1 MKNLTIF
8 LIGILSIW
16 ILHGTLLIKVSKI
29 ELSIKEDKKILDELQ
44 KELSKKEI
52 EYNTVMDLE
61 KIGNEMKNR
70 KKMAISQGIKFLRIE
85 DNRG

>member
-52 EYNTVMDLE
+52 EYNIVMDLE

-70 KKMAISQGIKFLRIE
+70 KKMAISQGIKFFRIE
-85 DNRG
+85 EK

>member
-1 MKNLTIF
+1 MKNLTIL

-29 ELSIKEDKKILDELQ
+29 ELSIKQDKKVLDELQ

-52 EYNTVMDLE
+52 EYDNIIDLE
-61 KIGNEMKNR
+61 RIGNEMRDK
-70 KKMAISQGIKFLRIE
+70 KKMAISQGIKFFRIE
-85 DNRG
+85 EE

>member
-29 ELSIKEDKKILDELQ
+29 ELSIKEDEKILDELQ

-70 KKMAISQGIKFLRIE
+70 KKMAISQGIKFFRIE
-85 DNRG
+85 EK

>member
-70 KKMAISQGIKFLRIE
+70 KKMAISQGINSLE
-85 DNRG
+85 

>member
-70 KKMAISQGIKFLRIE
+70 KKMTISQGIKFFRIE
-85 DNRG
+85 EK

>member
-70 KKMAISQGIKFLRIE
+70 FISDI
-85 DNRG
+85 

>member
-29 ELSIKEDKKILDELQ
+29 ELSIKEDKKILDEVQ

-70 KKMAISQGIKFLRIE
+70 KKMAISQGIKFFRIE
-85 DNRG
+85 EK

>member
-61 KIGNEMKNR
+61 KIGNEIKNR
-70 KKMAISQGIKFLRIE
+70 KKMAISQGIKFFRIE
-85 DNRG
+85 ENRW

>member
-44 KELSKKEI
+44 KKLSKKEI

-70 KKMAISQGIKFLRIE
+70 KKMAISQGIKFFRIE
-85 DNRG
+85 EK

>member
-52 EYNTVMDLE
+52 EYNTVMELE

-70 KKMAISQGIKFLRIE
+70 KKMAISQGIKFFRIE
-85 DNRG
+85 EK

>member
-8 LIGILSIW
+8 LIGILSIL

-70 KKMAISQGIKFLRIE
+70 KKMAISQGIKFFRIE
-85 DNRG
+85 EK

>member
-52 EYNTVMDLE
+52 EYNLSL
-61 KIGNEMKNR
+61 IH
-70 KKMAISQGIKFLRIE
+70 I
-85 DNRG
+85 

>member
-70 KKMAISQGIKFLRIE
+70 KKMAISQGIKFFRIE
-85 DNRG
+85 EK

>member
-52 EYNTVMDLE
+52 EYNAVMDLE

-70 KKMAISQGIKFLRIE
+70 KKMAISQGIKFFRIE
-85 DNRG
+85 EK

>member
-1 MKNLTIF
+1 MKNLTIL

-16 ILHGTLLIKVSKI
+16 ILHGTLLIKASKI

-52 EYNTVMDLE
+52 EYDTIMDLE
-61 KIGNEMKNR
+61 RIGNEMRNK
-70 KKMAISQGIKFLRIE
+70 KKMAISQGIKFFRIE
-85 DNRG
+85 EN

>member
-29 ELSIKEDKKILDELQ
+29 ELRINEDKKILDELQ

-70 KKMAISQGIKFLRIE
+70 KKMAISQGIKFFRIE
-85 DNRG
+85 EK

>member
-70 KKMAISQGIKFLRIE
+70 KKMAISQGIKFFRIE
-85 DNRG
+85 GK

>member
-61 KIGNEMKNR
+61 KIGNDMKNR
-70 KKMAISQGIKFLRIE
+70 KKMAISQGIKFFRIE
-85 DNRG
+85 EK

>member
-61 KIGNEMKNR
+61 KIGNEMKNW
-70 KKMAISQGIKFLRIE
+70 KKMAISQGIKFFRIE
-85 DNRG
+85 EK

>member
-61 KIGNEMKNR
+61 KIGNKMKNR
-70 KKMAISQGIKFLRIE
+70 KKMAISQGIKFFRIE
-85 DNRG
+85 EK

>member
-1 MKNLTIF
+1 MTIL

-29 ELSIKEDKKILDELQ
+29 ELSIKEDKKVLEELQ

-52 EYNTVMDLE
+52 EYDTIMDLE
-61 KIGNEMKNR
+61 RIGNEMRSK
-70 KKMAISQGIKFLRIE
+70 KKMAISQGIKFFRIE
-85 DNRG
+85 EN

>member
-1 MKNLTIF
+1 MKNLTIL

-52 EYNTVMDLE
+52 EYDTIMDLE
-61 KIGNEMKNR
+61 RIGNEMRNK
-70 KKMAISQGIKFLRIE
+70 KKMAISQGIKFFRIE
-85 DNRG
+85 EN

>member
-70 KKMAISQGIKFLRIE
+70 KKIAISQGIKFFRIE
-85 DNRG
+85 EK

>member
-61 KIGNEMKNR
+61 KIGNEMKKR
-70 KKMAISQGIKFLRIE
+70 KKMAISQGIKFFRIE
-85 DNRG
+85 EK

>member
-1 MKNLTIF
+1 MKNLTIL

-29 ELSIKEDKKILDELQ
+29 ELSIKEEKKILDELQ

-52 EYNTVMDLE
+52 EYDTVMDLE
-61 KIGNEMKNR
+61 KIGDEMRSK
-70 KKMAISQGIKFLRIE
+70 KKMAISQEIKFFRIE
-85 DNRG
+85 EN

>member
-1 MKNLTIF
+1 LKNLTIF

-70 KKMAISQGIKFLRIE
+70 KKMAISQGIKFFRIE
-85 DNRG
+85 EK

>member
-1 MKNLTIF
+1 MKSLVIF

-29 ELSIKEDKKILDELQ
+29 ELSIKEEKKILDDLQ

-52 EYNTVMDLE
+52 EYDSIIDLE
-61 KIGNEMKNR
+61 RIGNEMR
-70 KKMAISQGIKFLRIE
+70 LSLIHI
-85 DNRG
+85 

>member
-1 MKNLTIF
+1 MKNLTIL

-29 ELSIKEDKKILDELQ
+29 ELSIKEDKKVLEELQ

-52 EYNTVMDLE
+52 EYDTIMDLE
-61 KIGNEMKNR
+61 RIGNEMRSK
-70 KKMAISQGIKFLRIE
+70 KKMAISQGIKFFRIE
-85 DNRG
+85 EN

>member
-70 KKMAISQGIKFLRIE
+70 KKMAISQGIKFFSIE
-85 DNRG
+85 EK

>member
-1 MKNLTIF
+1 MKNLTIL

-52 EYNTVMDLE
+52 EYDNIIDLE
-61 KIGNEMKNR
+61 RIGNEMRDK
-70 KKMAISQGIKFLRIE
+70 KKMTISQGIKFFRIE
-85 DNRG
+85 EE

>member
-8 LIGILSIW
+8 LIVILSIW

-70 KKMAISQGIKFLRIE
+70 KKMAISQGIKFFRIE
-85 DNRG
+85 EK

>member
-16 ILHGTLLIKVSKI
+16 ILHGKLLIKVSKI

-70 KKMAISQGIKFLRIE
+70 KKMAISQGIKFFRIE
-85 DNRG
+85 EK

>member
-1 MKNLTIF
+1 LKNLTIL

-29 ELSIKEDKKILDELQ
+29 ELSIKQDKKILDELQ

-52 EYNTVMDLE
+52 EYDNIIDLE
-61 KIGNEMKNR
+61 RIGNEMRDK
-70 KKMAISQGIKFLRIE
+70 KKMAISQGIKFFRIE
-85 DNRG
+85 EE

>member
-70 KKMAISQGIKFLRIE
+70 KKMVISQGIKFFRIE
-85 DNRG
+85 EK

>member
-8 LIGILSIW
+8 LISILSIW

-70 KKMAISQGIKFLRIE
+70 KKMVISQGIKFFRIE
-85 DNRG
+85 EK

>member
-29 ELSIKEDKKILDELQ
+29 ELSIKEDKKILGELQ

-70 KKMAISQGIKFLRIE
+70 KKMAISQGIKFFRIE
-85 DNRG
+85 EK